1 MPKVTTI
8 PPRKQRNHT
17 VTSQKTRK
25 IRVAAYCRVSTDTE
39 EQATSYQAQIAHY
52 EEVIHRNPEWVFAGI
67 YADDGISAT
76 STKHREQFHQ
86 MIDESSVYTPLWYAV
101 MDKED
106 GDNWRN
112 LIKKLLG
119 KAITVDEFV
128 QSAPQYMNFTN

>member
-1 MPKVTTI
+1 MSLPDTRPKFQAPTAVRRQETI
-8 PPRKQRNHT
+8 PVQRSLLA
-17 VTSQKTRK
+17 VR
-25 IRVAAYCRVSTDTE
+25 
-39 EQATSYQAQIAHY
+39 
-52 EEVIHRNPEWVFAGI
+52 
-67 YADDGISAT
+67 
-76 STKHREQFHQ
+76 QFHQ

-128 QSAPQYMNFTN
+128 QSAQQYMNFTN

>member
-1 MPKVTTI
+1 
-8 PPRKQRNHT
+8 
-17 VTSQKTRK
+17 
-25 IRVAAYCRVSTDTE
+25 
-39 EQATSYQAQIAHY
+39 
-52 EEVIHRNPEWVFAGI
+52 
-67 YADDGISAT
+67 
-76 STKHREQFHQ
+76 

-128 QSAPQYMNFTN
+128 QSGEQYMNFTN

>member
-1 MPKVTTI
+1 MFFPELTPGLSISSDSEYQDEAAELCLEFAKRVNE
-8 PPRKQRNHT
+8 RNVEQYDYLDMIQQSGLT
-17 VTSQKTRK
+17 V
-25 IRVAAYCRVSTDTE
+25 
-39 EQATSYQAQIAHY
+39 
-52 EEVIHRNPEWVFAGI
+52 PEDSPLAV
-67 YADDGISAT
+67 
-76 STKHREQFHQ
+76 EQFHQ

>member
-1 MPKVTTI
+1 MEQYDYLDMI
-8 PPRKQRNHT
+8 QQSGLT
-17 VTSQKTRK
+17 V
-25 IRVAAYCRVSTDTE
+25 
-39 EQATSYQAQIAHY
+39 
-52 EEVIHRNPEWVFAGI
+52 PEDSPLAV
-67 YADDGISAT
+67 
-76 STKHREQFHQ
+76 KQFHQ
-86 MIDESSVYTPLWYAV
+86 MIDESSVYIPVWYAV